1 MIQLND
7 KETGAFIGTITE
19 DNLQFLNDQLEEE
32 SEEDQ
37 DYYINEATL
46 DIFEE
51 NQADKALVALLRGAL
66 KGRTDME
73 IRWSRSKAM

>member
-7 KETGAFIGTITE
+7 KDTGAFIGTITE
-19 DNLQFLNDQLEEE
+19 DNLQFLTDQLEEE
-32 SEEDQ
+32 SDEDQ

-51 NQADKALVALLRGAL
+51 NQADKALVSLLRGAL
-66 KGRTDME
+66 KGRTEME
-73 IRWSRSKAM
+73 IRWSRS

>member
-7 KETGAFIGTITE
+7 KDTGAFIGTITE
-19 DNLQFLNDQLEEE
+19 DSLQFLIAQLEEE

-51 NQADKALVALLRGAL
+51 NQADKALVSLLRGAL
-66 KGRTDME
+66 KGRTEME
-73 IRWSRSKAM
+73 IRWSRS